1 MVNDHRCSV
10 KIILRYAYDLSVSGC
25 NDHLALLGKDIHAVM
40 RAPVGHSDVIAER
53 LDAVAALDLAGNRPA
68 PCHLF
73 GPHIVLSERSGRND
87 VVLARS
93 IHRLRLFGAH
103 GRLGARFRALGLP
116 RGAYARI
123 KADAG
128 VIRALNKA
136 VSRYSYHDHT

>member
-10 KIILRYAYDLSVSGC
+10 EIVLRHAHDLAVSGGD
-25 NDHLALLGKDIHAVM
+25 DHLALLGKDIHAVM

-53 LDAVAALDLAGNRPA
+53 LDAVAALDLSGDRPA
-68 PCHLF
+68 PRHLL
-73 GPHIVLSERSGRND
+73 GPHIVLSESSGRND
-87 VVLARS
+87 VGLARS

-103 GRLGARFRALGLP
+103 GRLCARFRALGLP

-128 VIRALNKA
+128 VVRAFNKA